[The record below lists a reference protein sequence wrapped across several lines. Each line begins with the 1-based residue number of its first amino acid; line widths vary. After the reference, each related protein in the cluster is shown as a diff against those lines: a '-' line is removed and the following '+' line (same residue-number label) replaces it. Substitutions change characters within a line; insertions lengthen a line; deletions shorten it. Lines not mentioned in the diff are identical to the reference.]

1 MITGCGSSMP
11 PRSILKRPLSQ
22 GPRRRARKPVTPSP
36 SLGGRVRKYFDY
48 RGHLQRGDSLA
59 ISSVPD
65 SIWDFGSK
73 YVFEGDYWGSPC
85 QVAGRLECIVMGKGG
100 KHAQV
105 LLRGTDHPELKAWA
119 ESTITSGNPAEVS
132 IHLCPAN
139 CTKTALAR
147 GSPHGT
153 TVRLEAPGDLWAGN
167 LEGLQLPV
175 PGGIGDLEADLKKI
189 AERGAPDAKPE
200 DPIPPEKGPED
211 QKNMKTGCLSF
222 VGTPLDSKLSVRRI
236 LKARKTKK
244 RGKKKKKKSR
254 GRRRRRSTSSS
265 NSNGDSACSSGSSGG
280 SIDSADSGHPFR
292 EGHRVKQLAKRV
304 PGILTRHAIDEMNRL
319 LVQHLGEEGSS
330 IIKPVLLR
338 YIRLHVTVKNV
349 PPAQKRELLTLGYT
363 MDRLLQRD
371 FLGAMDLITQRVK
384 AIEMVLGGASWAV
397 AQNLELV
404 PLEQEMITSVAEAQG
419 AAREFR
425 REAKVQRDTGKG
437 KGRWQEDWK
446 TKKGDGKKGDGK
458 SPKGGGK
465 ASQATRADPTKPN

>member
-1 MITGCGSSMP
+1 
-11 PRSILKRPLSQ
+11 
-22 GPRRRARKPVTPSP
+22 
-36 SLGGRVRKYFDY
+36 
-48 RGHLQRGDSLA
+48 
-59 ISSVPD
+59 
-65 SIWDFGSK
+65 
-73 YVFEGDYWGSPC
+73 
-85 QVAGRLECIVMGKGG
+85 
-100 KHAQV
+100 
-105 LLRGTDHPELKAWA
+105 
-119 ESTITSGNPAEVS
+119 
-132 IHLCPAN
+132 
-139 CTKTALAR
+139 
-147 GSPHGT
+147 
-153 TVRLEAPGDLWAGN
+153 
-167 LEGLQLPV
+167 
-175 PGGIGDLEADLKKI
+175 
-189 AERGAPDAKPE
+189 
-200 DPIPPEKGPED
+200 
-211 QKNMKTGCLSF
+211 
-222 VGTPLDSKLSVRRI
+222 
-236 LKARKTKK
+236 
-244 RGKKKKKKSR
+244 KKSR

-292 EGHRVKQLAKRV
+292 EGHRVKQLAKRI
-304 PGILTRHAIDEMNRL
+304 PGVLTRHAIDEMNRL
-319 LVQHLGEEGSS
+319 LVQHLGEEDSS

-371 FLGAMDLITQRVK
+371 FLGAMDLIMQRVK

-425 REAKVQRDTGKG
+425 HEAKVQRDTGKG